1 MKIVFTIL
9 MAAGALALVGV
20 IVLATV
26 MLVLRL
32 FKGVVWLVRGGY
44 SKELTQ
50 RTWRTLFLTF
60 LACAFALVVLK
71 RGVFPTLIGAGG
83 LSLVVLVVILVVTTV
98 LAILYGAIGSA
109 SFDNWQEVMETLRR
123 NKLRTALTALSVAW
137 GIFILVVL
145 LGMGHGLNVGVRKKF
160 ERDAVNSLWFRSGKS
175 SIPYAGFQIGRK
187 VQFVNADVDA
197 IRKIP
202 GIDHM
207 DARYYVKGGFW
218 GGPPMM
224 IRRGIKANAFD
235 IQPSLENGLW
245 LDLVQIVEGR
255 FLNERDLRER
265 RKSVV
270 IGQPVRDYLF
280 DRGEDPVGQW
290 IEVGGVAFQV
300 VGVFTRGG
308 SAEEE
313 RTVYVPISTA
323 QTAWSGADHVS
334 MLRLTVGDAS
344 VDEANRIKDEIV
356 AELAQRHQ
364 FSPTDPQ
371 ALHIQNNVEN
381 FSHFAQLF
389 TMIAVFVW
397 VVGAGTIV
405 AGVIGV
411 SNIMM
416 IAVRER
422 TKEIGVRKALGATP
436 FSIVAMVVQ
445 EGIFL
450 TAAAG
455 FFGLV
460 GGVATLELLG
470 YLHLSDWISDPS
482 VSLSTGTAAGVVLV
496 CAGALAGFF
505 PARAAARVNP
515 IHTLRD
521 Q

>member
-1 MKIVFTIL
+1 MSGLLKLL
-9 MAAGALALVGV
+9 MFAG
-20 IVLATV
+20 I
-26 MLVLRL
+26 
-32 FKGVVWLVRGGY
+32 F
-44 SKELTQ
+44 
-50 RTWRTLFLTF
+50 
-60 LACAFALVVLK
+60 AF
-71 RGVFPTLIGAGG
+71 
-83 LSLVVLVVILVVTTV
+83 VILIVTLAVTTV
-98 LAILYGAIGSA
+98 VAIFFGSA
-109 SFDNWQEVMETLRR
+109 GSISLDNWQEVLETIRR

-145 LGMGHGLNVGVRKKF
+145 LGLGTGLNAGVKHKF
-160 ERDAVNSLWFRSGKS
+160 ERDAVNSLWFKPGKS
-175 SIPYAGFQIGRK
+175 SIPYQGFQIGRK

-197 IRKIP
+197 IAKIA

-224 IRRGIKANAFD
+224 VRRGIKANAFD
-235 IQPSLENGLW
+235 IQPSRESGMF
-245 LDLVQIVEGR
+245 LDLIQITEGR
-255 FLNERDLRER
+255 FLNRRDLDDR

-270 IGQPVRDYLF
+270 IGGPVRDYLF
-280 DRGEDPVGQW
+280 RSDEDPVGQW

-300 VGVFTRGG
+300 VGVFTRG
-308 SAEEE
+308 SSQEEE
-313 RTVYVPISTA
+313 RTVYIPISTA
-323 QTAWSGADHVS
+323 QTAFSGADHVS
-334 MLRLTVGDAS
+334 MLRFTVGDAD
-344 VDEANRIKDEIV
+344 VDEANRIKQDVI
-356 AELAQRHQ
+356 AELAVRHQ
-364 FSPTDPQ
+364 FSPDDPQ

-397 VVGAGTIV
+397 FVGAGTII
-405 AGVIGV
+405 AGVVGV

-445 EGIFL
+445 EAIFL

-460 GGVATLELLG
+460 GGVATLELFD
-470 YLHLSDWISDPS
+470 YVHLTDWVRNPS
-482 VSLSTGTAAGVVLV
+482 INLSTGIAAGLVLV
-496 CAGALAGFF
+496 CAGSLAGFF

-515 IHTLRD
+515 IHALRD